1 MLRRDIKKNFLQLII
16 YEGEIDSSAKISS
29 LMIYSFP
36 IEYMLFFRVSVIK
49 IYDSYMK
56 IYQKFKQRKER

>member
-1 MLRRDIKKNFLQLII
+1 MLRRDIKKIFLQLII

-29 LMIYSFP
+29 LMIYGFP

-49 IYDSYMK
+49 IYESYMK
-56 IYQKFKQRKER
+56 IYQKYTRRER